1 MGSVSKILSDGCQYC
16 GTLHGLG
23 GLMKLDGYK
32 MFVTFCLLGNG
43 FSEN

>member
-1 MGSVSKILSDGCQYC
+1 MILIDGYQYC

-43 FSEN
+43 LSENKKKY